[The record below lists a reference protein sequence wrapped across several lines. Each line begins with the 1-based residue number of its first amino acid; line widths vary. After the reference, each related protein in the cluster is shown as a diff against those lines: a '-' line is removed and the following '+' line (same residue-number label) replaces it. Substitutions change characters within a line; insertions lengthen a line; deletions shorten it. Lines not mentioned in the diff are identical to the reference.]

1 MPDKLKL
8 AFIGCGAIARFH
20 LDGIKGHAPR
30 IDVTALVDLD
40 ESKAQTYAAE
50 TGGQAFTS
58 LDEALAKGDF
68 DAVDIMLPHDL
79 HEPIA
84 LQCLAAGKHVLLE
97 KPMAPTLDACDRI
110 LAAAREAPSVFM
122 VAENSQY
129 WPEIVEAQKLLTAGA
144 IGEIITARA
153 AFVYP
158 FDDYWFKEER
168 PWRYEKGRTG
178 GGIAIDGGS
187 HWIRPLR
194 MWMGEIKEVVG
205 VLGHPLA
212 QMEGESLARALF
224 RFDSGKTAVFDAMMI
239 DTVSCS
245 RSLVANHRH
254 QRRADHQRRT
264 RRRRTLAVGRRPSQR
279 QAAFCEPRLHRV
291 LWAGASRFCRRRP
304 RRQGPRRAA
313 GTRSR
318 RVAHGFGPLSLG
330 HQPVLGKGMGV
341 MLHEPL
347 LWDIFS
353 PARQLLEAPNMFDPW
368 TLPNTQSSPFSIS
381 AAKAVKAMMPSRF
394 KTH

>member
-40 ESKAQTYAAE
+40 ASKAQTYAAE

-79 HEPIA
+79 HESIA
-84 LQCLAAGKHVLLE
+84 LQCFAAGKHVLLE

-110 LAAAREAPSVFM
+110 LAAASAAPGVFM

-129 WPEIVEAQKLLTAGA
+129 WPEIVEAQKHLAAGA

-205 VLGHPLA
+205 VLGRPLA

-224 RFDSGKTAVFDAMMI
+224 RFDSGKTAIFDAMMI
-239 DTVSCS
+239 DTVFAPDPWW
-245 RSLVANHRH
+245 RITGTKGELTINAGLDGAELWLWD
-254 QRRADHQRRT
+254 ADHPEGKRLFASPGYTESFGPELADFAAAVLDGKAPDAPAGT
-264 RRRRTLAVGRRPSQR
+264 R
-279 QAAFCEPRLHRV
+279 
-291 LWAGASRFCRRRP
+291 
-304 RRQGPRRAA
+304 PRRAA
-313 GTRSR
+313 
-318 RVAHGFGPLSLG
+318 HGLGSLSLG
-330 HQPVLGKGMGV
+330 RQPAVGASVGV
-341 MLHEPL
+341 MLARTSPL
-347 LWDIFS
+347 GYIQPFQPCEAVPRSTEHVRPLDSSQHPNS
-353 PARQLLEAPNMFDPW
+353 PPSQFQRQRL
-368 TLPNTQSSPFSIS
+368 
-381 AAKAVKAMMPSRF
+381 SRP
-394 KTH
+394 